1 MFPHKAVCVILIA
14 RVLLNLQLMAMP
26 SAISKIVFEYI
37 IPGAGR
43 RRRPVVD
50 LYKTIGFLTRH
61 RCRCR
66 RRLGHRMHQYESL
79 KGRIYVTS
87 RSAKKP
93 ASIATAFE
101 FIATKNTDG
110 SQQRTNESTG
120 IRSGCR
126 HFFQWPVCSGISKS
140 IILSRQ
146 RIGQSSKK
154 IRRQTIS
161 MKYQL

>member
-87 RSAKKP
+87 RREDVVED
-93 ASIATAFE
+93 FYWE
-101 FIATKNTDG
+101 DG
-110 SQQRTNESTG
+110 KDVTG
-120 IRSGCR
+120 R
-126 HFFQWPVCSGISKS
+126 HCKVAYKGVEKS
-140 IILSRQ
+140 VRAQ
-146 RIGQSSKK
+146 CC
-154 IRRQTIS
+154 
-161 MKYQL
+161 